1 MTDRHKFTISYSR
14 TLQITP
20 YQPTRI
26 GASMAGYE
34 GDSMQ
39 DKYNKCKA
47 FVEKCLKEAESEHNN
62 SRVKKDE

>member
-1 MTDRHKFTISYSR
+1 MSEKHKFTVSYSR

-26 GASMAGYE
+26 SASMDGYE

-39 DKYNKCKA
+39 DKYDECKA
-47 FVEKCLKEAESEHNN
+47 FVEQCLFEAERDQS
-62 SRVKKDE
+62 